1 MADYLAKAIRDSL
14 YPVHRYNATY
24 CLSKI
29 SFNESSLDKLIDV
42 AEDIRS
48 QFMQDE
54 KFETYFKE
62 KVMKTI
68 NTIPFQ
74 KEEVK
79 ERIET
84 LQTKLYG
91 SEADLMRV
99 KSNK

>member
-1 MADYLAKAIRDSL
+1 MADYLAKVIRDSFN
-14 YPVHRYNATY
+14 PVHRFNAAY

-29 SFNESSLDKLIDV
+29 TYNESSLDKLVDV

-48 QFMQDE
+48 RLLEDE
-54 KFETYFKE
+54 KFEKYFNE

-74 KEEVK
+74 KDEVK

-91 SEADLMRV
+91 SEAEL
-99 KSNK
+99 

>member
-1 MADYLAKAIRDSL
+1 
-14 YPVHRYNATY
+14 
-24 CLSKI
+24 
-29 SFNESSLDKLIDV
+29 
-42 AEDIRS
+42 
-48 QFMQDE
+48 MQDE